1 MELQSSPVK
10 NAVKKQ
16 VLNLLLVDDR
26 PENLLT
32 LESILER
39 DDRHIIKAS
48 GGNEA
53 LRIAIKEEIALVLLD
68 IQMPFIAIKQKNPS
82 YSNYI
87 CFCGK

>member
-1 MELQSSPVK
+1 MELQSSLVK
-10 NAVKKQ
+10 NVIQKQ

-53 LRIAIKEEIALVLLD
+53 LKD
-68 IQMPFIAIKQKNPS
+68 CN
-82 YSNYI
+82 
-87 CFCGK
+87 